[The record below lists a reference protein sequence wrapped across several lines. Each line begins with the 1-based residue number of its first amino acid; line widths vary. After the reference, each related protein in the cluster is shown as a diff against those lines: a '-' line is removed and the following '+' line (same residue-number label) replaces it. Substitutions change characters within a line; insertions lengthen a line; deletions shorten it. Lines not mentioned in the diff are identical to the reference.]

1 MSKLMTGFDIGEA
14 SLKIVQSSQGVIKK
28 SFNVELPENMVEGDN
43 IVSKDAMADFIR
55 SCTKGAGLSRGDA
68 AIVLPASKTFVKTVT
83 VPVMSR
89 EQLNFNL
96 PYEFKDYLTEEK
108 SKYVFD
114 YAILE
119 VIDGPDGEPYEMRLL
134 ACAALAQTLEEYRK
148 MFARAGYKLKVA
160 LPAECAYVNL
170 IAHTPSAHD
179 KDICIVDIGHSET
192 AIYIFHKGEYSARR
206 LVTMGMANLEGIIA
220 LKEDVDIHMARN
232 YKQSNYNDC
241 ITSQDAMDLY
251 SNMAVEITKAVNF
264 FNYSN
269 PDAELHDIYLFGGGA
284 KIVPLA
290 EAIAAESRMDVHK
303 AAELFPPLAS
313 AKSPAS
319 MLDAYASS
327 IISAKQP
334 KVKDFKQPKQNA
346 KSKKALS
353 AKDAKKKNAERDAG
367 SESKSAF
374 TTPEVGADFGGAGFD
389 AGIGGAG
396 IGADLGDMSA
406 SAGVQAAAGAA
417 KMADAAKKSANA
429 KKKKVN
435 KDAYLKHSINL
446 MNCGLPKHTGAVL
459 SVGVVLIAIL
469 VICVIK
475 FGVVDQYS
483 KLSTAEDSYNQI
495 HEQNVALD
503 EKLVDYD
510 EVAIQYRAYSKNM
523 VDSTNSNGETES
535 IVMVD
540 RQDILDL
547 IEKRMMWRGN
557 IESISITDNTCVVSM
572 SGMNLEQISQMNES
586 LKKSDLVSS
595 VVLKVAQS
603 EANGTGSVLTFT
615 DTIYLVA
622 ESEVT
627 GTSDETSDDSTTIAD
642 VKGFTAVTGN

>member
-14 SLKIVQSSQGVIKK
+14 SLKIVQSSNGVIKK
-28 SFNVELPENMVEGDN
+28 SFNVELPENMVEGDS

-170 IAHTPSAHD
+170 IAHTQTAHE

-192 AIYIFHKGEYSARR
+192 AIYIFHNGEYSARR
-206 LVTMGMANLEGIIA
+206 IVTMGMANLEGIIA

-269 PDAELHDIYLFGGGA
+269 PEAELHDIYLFGGGA

-290 EAIAAESRMDVHK
+290 EAIAAESRMDIHK

-327 IISAKQP
+327 IISPKQP
-334 KVKDFKQPKQNA
+334 KVKDFKQPKA

-353 AKDAKKKNAERDAG
+353 AKDAKKNSEKDA
-367 SESKSAF
+367 STESKSAF
-374 TTPEVGADFGGAGFD
+374 EATEASGAGFD
-389 AGIGGAG
+389 AGTGSTGTSG
-396 IGADLGDMSA
+396 IGAA
-406 SAGVQAAAGAA
+406 SGAGAAGATQI
-417 KMADAAKKSANA
+417 ADAAKKSANA

-435 KDAYLKHSINL
+435 KNAYLKHSINL

-459 SVGVVLIAIL
+459 GIGVVLIAIL
-469 VICVIK
+469 VIAVIK

-483 KLSTAEDSYNQI
+483 RLSTAEDSYNQI

-523 VDSTNSNGETES
+523 VEVTNSEGETES

-586 LKKSDLVSS
+586 LKRSDLVSS

-603 EANGTGSVLTFT
+603 EANGKGSVLTFT

-622 ESEVT
+622 ASEVT
-627 GTSDETSDDSTTIAD
+627 GTSEETSGDSTTIAD
-642 VKGFTAVTGN
+642 VKGFSAVTGN